1 VSKKC
6 LRIKQYIGKA
16 SFLFKTQCRC
26 LIEENEIKI
35 GDKILIRGTTTG
47 EQELIIE
54 EMLVNE
60 VIVEKQL
67 LAIYVPLNYLLESVY
82 QIDCI
87 KSKALFLS

>member
-1 VSKKC
+1 
-6 LRIKQYIGKA
+6 LAKA
-16 SFLFKTQCRC
+16 LILFKTQCREF

-60 VIVEKQL
+60 VIVEK
-67 LAIYVPLNYLLESVY
+67 AVAGDMYL
-82 QIDCI
+82 
-87 KSKALFLS
+87 

>member
-1 VSKKC
+1 VPKNKTIHWQGTHFIQNSVSV
-6 LRIKQYIGKA
+6 
-16 SFLFKTQCRC
+16 S

>member
-1 VSKKC
+1 
-6 LRIKQYIGKA
+6 LAKA
-16 SFLFKTQCRC
+16 LILFKAQCRWV

-35 GDKILIRGTTTG
+35 GDKILIIATTG

-60 VIVEKQL
+60 VIVEKAAGDICTFKL
-67 LAIYVPLNYLLESVY
+67 PLESVY

-87 KSKALFLS
+87 SKRLFIIKF